1 MTQLTHYIKF
11 IVLISSIGFFSSCN
25 NASLQKA
32 DGEPKGGCYHMVNE
46 KLNEA
51 VNVSYDDKSLSGSG
65 LRTNLAFNE
74 NFELNISGKSMGNGQ
89 YDVTIQAKS
98 LMQGR
103 ENTIETHYETWKFEQ
118 KKLSVIN
125 RNSALF
131 SGNLDFYQVNCD
143 ASASKDSTLYDGFF
157 GFQEGYA
164 AVTRKGLW
172 GIIDEKWNLVIPCQ
186 YKELG
191 NVSEGTVKFYDEKT
205 QKWGML
211 EVPGGQVL
219 IPSEFIQMTAFS
231 EGYAAALDDKT
242 AKWCI
247 FNRKGVMVMPPTF
260 WTVSYYAPN
269 PYLKFFNEGMANVA
283 LADAKW
289 GYIDTQLKTVIP
301 CTYLF
306 AEPFRGGMARVNK
319 NGPKWSYIDKTGKC
333 VKDCD

>member
-118 KKLSVIN
+118 KKL
-125 RNSALF
+125 L
-131 SGNLDFYQVNCD
+131 
-143 ASASKDSTLYDGFF
+143 STEIQHYFR
-157 GFQEGYA
+157 EIWISI
-164 AVTRKGLW
+164 R
-172 GIIDEKWNLVIPCQ
+172 
-186 YKELG
+186 
-191 NVSEGTVKFYDEKT
+191 
-205 QKWGML
+205 
-211 EVPGGQVL
+211 L
-219 IPSEFIQMTAFS
+219 I
-231 EGYAAALDDKT
+231 
-242 AKWCI
+242 
-247 FNRKGVMVMPPTF
+247 VMP
-260 WTVSYYAPN
+260 VQA
-269 PYLKFFNEGMANVA
+269 
-283 LADAKW
+283 
-289 GYIDTQLKTVIP
+289 KTVHYTMVFLASRKVMLP
-301 CTYLF
+301 
-306 AEPFRGGMARVNK
+306 
-319 NGPKWSYIDKTGKC
+319 
-333 VKDCD
+333 